1 MRNGGK
7 VHYNELVEC
16 LQNLINRKV
25 SQKELSEILGITA
38 PTTMSG
44 RATRNSRFTTD
55 EIRKIENHF
64 KVNILS
70 ENTSLRN
77 MSNEDE
83 IQADYYED
91 VFGSCGSGAFV
102 FSENKKP
109 IMIPRECFKSYS
121 PFRIYSVI
129 NAIGDSMLPYIHEK
143 DRLIVEHWNGEQI
156 RDNGVYVFRLGDN
169 IFVKRLVLNIDQLV
183 IKSDNEL
190 YPIRFVEIKDL
201 SDFQIIGQIVG
212 LMRNMK

>member
-1 MRNGGK
+1 
-7 VHYNELVEC
+7 VHYNEVVES
-16 LQNLINRKV
+16 LQNLIKRKV

-55 EIRKIENHF
+55 ELRKIENYYG
-64 KVNILS
+64 VNILS
-70 ENTSLRN
+70 ENKSLRN
-77 MSNEDE
+77 MSSDDE

-91 VFGSCGSGAFV
+91 VFGSCGSGSFV

-109 IMIPRECFKSYS
+109 IMIPRECFKQYS
-121 PFRIYSVI
+121 PFKLYSVI

-143 DRLIVEHWNGEQI
+143 DRLIVEHYNGEQI
-156 RDNGVYVFRLGDN
+156 RDNAVYVFRLGDN
-169 IFVKRLVLNIDQLV
+169 IFIKRLVLNIDQLV
-183 IKSDNEL
+183 IKSDNEV
-190 YPIRFVEIKDL
+190 YPIRFVDLKDL
-201 SDFQIIGQIVG
+201 ADNFQIIGQIVG